1 MLLGGRRGEDF
12 VLMQFLHAWLIEVE
26 AGGGLVYSVSLSE
39 IKIVGYVTHTET
51 QGREEGSCW
60 RTKN

>member
-1 MLLGGRRGEDF
+1 MH
-12 VLMQFLHAWLIEVE
+12 FLHAWLIEVE
-26 AGGGLVYSVSLSE
+26 ASGGFVYSVSLSE